1 MYRKFDV
8 TGNLIL
14 HSALF
19 SASKH
24 SLRSNL
30 RKSNKCT
37 NALQLIILWKGN
49 HYWTSERRNGDIY
62 SLIPELTYI
71 PTIPVSFQCD
81 NSIAPELNFLLSER
95 ANANWN
101 A

>member
-24 SLRSNL
+24 SESVYNMQNIVADNNL
-30 RKSNKCT
+30 VLHKQHVPNNNSG
-37 NALQLIILWKGN
+37 L
-49 HYWTSERRNGDIY
+49 
-62 SLIPELTYI
+62 
-71 PTIPVSFQCD
+71 PVSQ
-81 NSIAPELNFLLSER
+81 A
-95 ANANWN
+95 
-101 A
+101 

>member
-24 SLRSNL
+24 S
-30 RKSNKCT
+30 
-37 NALQLIILWKGN
+37 
-49 HYWTSERRNGDIY
+49 H
-62 SLIPELTYI
+62 
-71 PTIPVSFQCD
+71 
-81 NSIAPELNFLLSER
+81 NSVV
-95 ANANWN
+95 
-101 A
+101 

>member
-24 SLRSNL
+24 SLRASSHGHGVAQM
-30 RKSNKCT
+30 RC
-37 NALQLIILWKGN
+37 NAAAAAAAQRDCIL
-49 HYWTSERRNGDIY
+49 
-62 SLIPELTYI
+62 
-71 PTIPVSFQCD
+71 
-81 NSIAPELNFLLSER
+81 
-95 ANANWN
+95 
-101 A
+101 